1 LKRGVELRFSDIKV
15 GCIYNVIFDPVKG
28 CEFDG
33 KHLALVLKKNND
45 NNTFI
50 VMPLTTAP
58 SGAGINKIEFGPIA
72 SLPTSL
78 RGNRTYA
85 VFNQIRTVNAS
96 RFIALKEGS
105 CVVECPMD
113 MGIFSDLL
121 LLGIKELLHS
131 VPQDDKIAILK
142 KAYEGERVIKA
153 KDLAYTIRGLKNRRA
168 EIEEEI
174 SRLKHEIKETLQGIS
189 YSLEQK
195 YIDDGIQSIFDEAM
209 YE

>member
-1 LKRGVELRFSDIKV
+1 MRFSDIKV
-15 GCIYNVIFDPVKG
+15 RCIYNVIYDPVRG

-33 KHLALVLKKNND
+33 KHLTLVLKKNND

-50 VMPLTTAP
+50 VMPLTTA
-58 SGAGINKIEFGPIA
+58 SSDVGINKIELGPIA

-78 RGNRTYA
+78 RSNRTYA
-85 VFNQIRTVNAS
+85 VLNQIRTVNAS

-105 CVVECPMD
+105 SVVECPMD

-121 LLGIKELLHS
+121 FLGIRELIHS
-131 VPQDDKIAILK
+131 VSQDDKIAILK
-142 KAYEGERVIKA
+142 KAYEGEKVIKA
-153 KDLAYTIRGLKNRRA
+153 KDLAYIIKGLNNRRA
-168 EIEEEI
+168 EIDEEI
-174 SRLKHEIKETLQGIS
+174 SSLKNEIKETLKGIS

-209 YE
+209 HE